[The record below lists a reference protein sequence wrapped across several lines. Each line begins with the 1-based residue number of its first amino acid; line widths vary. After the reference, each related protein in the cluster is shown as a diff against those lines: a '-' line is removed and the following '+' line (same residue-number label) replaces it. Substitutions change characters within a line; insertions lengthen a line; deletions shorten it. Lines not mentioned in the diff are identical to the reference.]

1 MKSALWNPIPRLLS
15 PPEPPPPARPRRS
28 DRPHALRL
36 ENSFLRNG
44 VLVAF
49 FGAAEAFPP
58 ALAAGLLAAF
68 AFEGPGSCQ
77 YC

>member
-1 MKSALWNPIPRLLS
+1 
-15 PPEPPPPARPRRS
+15 
-28 DRPHALRL
+28 LRL